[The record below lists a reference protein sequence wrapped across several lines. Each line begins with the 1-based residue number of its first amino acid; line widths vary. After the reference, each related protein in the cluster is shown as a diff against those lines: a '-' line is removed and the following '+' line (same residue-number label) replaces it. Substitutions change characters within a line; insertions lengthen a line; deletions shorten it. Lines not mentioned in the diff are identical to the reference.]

1 MTETASVHESDT
13 LPGET
18 VDTVV
23 IGGGTAVLDGALTL
37 ARSRRSV
44 VVIDS
49 GTPRDAPAAD
59 TDAAL
64 AAAQGDAVTA

>member
-1 MTETASVHESDT
+1 MTEPASVHESDT

-23 IGGGTAVLDGALTL
+23 IGGTAGLDGALAL

-64 AAAQGDAVTA
+64 AAARGDTVTA